1 MLYRGYWIDCLNLCP
16 ARDPDGGFNPLFVIR
31 RRHSQE
37 ILAEAGSISQALAI
51 IREIIEDE
59 NRQMSLSLN
68 LGGAS

>member
-1 MLYRGYWIDCLNLCP
+1 MLYRGYWIELVDLTSFEPN
-16 ARDPDGGFNPLFVIR
+16 GNFNALFLIR
-31 RRHSQE
+31 KRQSRE
-37 ILAEAGSISQALAI
+37 ILAEAQSIGQALAI

>member
-1 MLYRGYWIDCLNLCP
+1 MLYRGYWIDCLELCP
-16 ARDPDGGFNPLFVIR
+16 ARDPDGGYHLFVVR

-37 ILAEAGSISQALAI
+37 ILAEADSISQALAI
-51 IREIIEDE
+51 IRQIIEDE